1 MNRYMSPSQIHL
13 SLMLWRMSL
22 VWTINTF
29 SHWPSHVDFDI
40 FEIKRAINRINLL
53 QIIEATDLV
62 INIDEWTI
70 SRNTHQ
76 KYSWS
81 LKRKKAEMRSII
93 FDKSVSLIS
102 GISSEGWSFTHLH
115 KSTIDSSKFKE
126 FLVDL
131 KKFILTKWKIKG
143 RRAVIILDNASS
155 HKAKIWV
162 MYMNENFDAVLFLPQ
177 YTPQYAPVENFFSV
191 LKKQL
196 MIKDEMKLSEQSK

>member
-13 SLMLWRMSL
+13 SLMFWRMNL
-22 VWTINTF
+22 VWAINKF
-29 SHWPSHVDFDI
+29 SHRPSNIDFDI
-40 FEIKRAINRINLL
+40 LKIKRAIYRINLL
-53 QIIEATDLV
+53 QTIEATDLV

-70 SRNTHQ
+70 SRNKHQ

-81 LKRKKAEMRSII
+81 LKRKKAKMRSII

-102 GISSEGWSFTHLH
+102 GILSDCWSFTHLH

-131 KKFILTKWKIKG
+131 NKFILTKWKIKG
-143 RRAVIILDNASS
+143 RRVVIILDNASS

-162 MYMNENFDAVLFLPQ
+162 MYMNENFEAVLFLPQ
-177 YTPQYAPVENFFSV
+177 YTPQYAPVENFSLF
-191 LKKQL
+191 
-196 MIKDEMKLSEQSK
+196 